1 MDFET
6 LKTLDQQYIAHTYG
20 RLDLGLV
27 QGKGALAYDCAG
39 KEYLDFTSGI
49 GVNSLGFCDGEWA
62 EAVARQAKTLNHTS
76 NLYYTQ
82 PAVLAAEKLCTRAG
96 MKKVFFANSGAEANE
111 GAIKTARKYAQDHY
125 GPQRHEIVT
134 LKNSFHGR
142 TIATIKAT
150 GQEAMHQHF
159 APFPEG
165 FRYASAN
172 DMDSVLAAVN
182 ENTCAI
188 MMELIQGEGG
198 VIPLDPGFV
207 ASVAALCRQ
216 RDILLIVDEVQT
228 GIGRTGSLFCYQQYG
243 VLPDLVTAAKGLG
256 GGLPI
261 GAVLFGEKCENT
273 LQPGQHATT
282 FGANPIVCAGANVVL
297 DRLDDAFLQEVAH
310 KGTVLKQALQAL
322 PRVVSVDGLGLM
334 LGVQFEEGI
343 AGRDVLLKC
352 MQQGVLFLT
361 AKQKLRLLPPLCIT
375 EEQIQQGV
383 AILCDILKNWED

>member
-1 MDFET
+1 MTNDKHSMIFR
-6 LKTLDQQYIAHTYG
+6 K
-20 RLDLGLV
+20 
-27 QGKGALAYDCAG
+27 
-39 KEYLDFTSGI
+39 
-49 GVNSLGFCDGEWA
+49 
-62 EAVARQAKTLNHTS
+62 
-76 NLYYTQ
+76 
-82 PAVLAAEKLCTRAG
+82 AVLAG
-96 MKKVFFANSGAEANE
+96 
-111 GAIKTARKYAQDHY
+111 
-125 GPQRHEIVT
+125 
-134 LKNSFHGR
+134 
-142 TIATIKAT
+142 
-150 GQEAMHQHF
+150 
-159 APFPEG
+159 
-165 FRYASAN
+165 
-172 DMDSVLAAVN
+172 VLAA
-182 ENTCAI
+182 A
-188 MMELIQGEGG
+188 G
-198 VIPLDPGFV
+198 VALSVVSIPMGPTKCFPFQHTINVV
-207 ASVAALCRQ
+207 AGIVLGPWWAVGAAFTTSVIRN
-216 RDILLIVDEVQT
+216 LL
-228 GIGRTGSLFCYQQYG
+228 GTGSLFAFQQYG

-361 AKQKLRLLPPLCIT
+361 AKQKLRLLRRLCFT